1 MATVTVAAG
10 TTSATRPPAAKAAG
24 AARPEGGTT
33 GTRAPA
39 QAGPTKSGF
48 AKSDPAKASAAVS
61 VDLSAAARTQ
71 LARLAAS
78 PDTGP
83 GSAAGSGAVR
93 SFDEVLQDRT
103 TALADKLSAR
113 LRHLGIPPDEPIK
126 LKLDDIGRVTTDSP
140 YKEKIETLFKD
151 DPDLAKAFKDVAAL
165 NAMKAAQKALEA
177 FETERKAAR
186 DDDARDAAYG
196 LYTARL
202 MRSQELSGTMT
213 LEDGTLRSAS
223 VAFMAKS
230 LGEAAPAE
238 VPVKAGAKAE
248 QAAAQRVSR
257 TV

>member
-1 MATVTVAAG
+1 MARVAGEATLFTNPVAARA
-10 TTSATRPPAAKAAG
+10 ATGAVRTEAG
-24 AARPEGGTT
+24 PT
-33 GTRAPA
+33 GTRASARIIPA
-39 QAGPTKSGF
+39 ESGP
-48 AKSDPAKASAAVS
+48 AVA

-78 PDTGP
+78 SRTGT
-83 GSAAGSGAVR
+83 GGVAGGDAVR
-93 SFDEVLQDRT
+93 SFDEVVQDRT
-103 TALADKLSAR
+103 TALADTLGAR
-113 LRHLGIPPDEPIK
+113 LRNLGIPQDEPIK

-151 DPDLAKAFKDVAAL
+151 DPDLAKEFRDVAGL

-202 MRSQELSGTMT
+202 MRSQDLSGTMT

-223 VAFMAKS
+223 VAFVAKS
-230 LGEAAPAE
+230 LGEAAPAKASAE
-238 VPVKAGAKAE
+238 AGAKAG
-248 QAAAQRVSR
+248 QADRKSV
-257 TV
+257 V

>member
-1 MATVTVAAG
+1 M
-10 TTSATRPPAAKAAG
+10 
-24 AARPEGGTT
+24 
-33 GTRAPA
+33 
-39 QAGPTKSGF
+39 
-48 AKSDPAKASAAVS
+48 
-61 VDLSAAARTQ
+61 
-71 LARLAAS
+71 
-78 PDTGP
+78 
-83 GSAAGSGAVR
+83 AGSDAVR
-93 SFDEVLQDRT
+93 SFDEVVQDRT
-103 TALADKLSAR
+103 TALADTLGAR
-113 LRHLGIPPDEPIK
+113 LRNLGIPQDEPIK

-151 DPDLAKAFKDVAAL
+151 DPDLAKAFKDVAGL

-177 FETERKAAR
+177 YETERKAAR

-196 LYTARL
+196 RYTARL

-223 VAFMAKS
+223 VGFMAKS